1 MKALVGAFNQEKA
14 LVGAFSV
21 IVQPVVELM
30 EHYTDTA
37 KLSRSISPPQ
47 HRVEILELLE
57 AVEVAGSAPEAAK
70 GPPQHLGLGL
80 GGGRVRAGEVL
91 LGEALPG
98 QSCNTRGFEI

>member
-1 MKALVGAFNQEKA
+1 MDLMVSTSKPL
-14 LVGAFSV
+14 LLSV
-21 IVQPVVELM
+21 TVWFLLKYKWYGGNFETKDP
-30 EHYTDTA
+30 
-37 KLSRSISPPQ
+37 ISPPQ

>member
-1 MKALVGAFNQEKA
+1 MDLMVSTSKPL
-14 LVGAFSV
+14 LLSV
-21 IVQPVVELM
+21 TVWFLLKYKDGSFETKGSHFPL
-30 EHYTDTA
+30 
-37 KLSRSISPPQ
+37 PQ

>member
-1 MKALVGAFNQEKA
+1 MDLIVSTSKPL
-14 LVGAFSV
+14 LLSV
-21 IVQPVVELM
+21 TVWFLLKL
-30 EHYTDTA
+30 YDGSFDT
-37 KLSRSISPPQ
+37 KSLKDPISPPQ
-47 HRVEILELLE
+47 HRMEILELLE

-70 GPPQHLGLGL
+70 GPPQHLGL

>member
-1 MKALVGAFNQEKA
+1 M
-14 LVGAFSV
+14 
-21 IVQPVVELM
+21 VVLKPK
-30 EHYTDTA
+30 DP
-37 KLSRSISPPQ
+37 ISPPQ

>member
-1 MKALVGAFNQEKA
+1 MDLIVSTSRP
-14 LVGAFSV
+14 LLLSV
-21 IVQPVVELM
+21 TVWFLLKLYDGSFE
-30 EHYTDTA
+30 TD
-37 KLSRSISPPQ
+37 KLKDLISPPQ

-80 GGGRVRAGEVL
+80 GGGRVGAGEVL

>member
-1 MKALVGAFNQEKA
+1 MDLMVSTSRP
-14 LVGAFSV
+14 LLLSV
-21 IVQPVVELM
+21 TVWFLLKYKMVWSSFETI
-30 EHYTDTA
+30 
-37 KLSRSISPPQ
+37 KRSISPPQ
-47 HRVEILELLE
+47 HRMEILELLE

-80 GGGRVRAGEVL
+80 GGGRVGAGEVL